1 MYLTNSNFQFTVNI
15 ILGENY
21 EKNIF
26 DKLSTFLLATAF
38 SGGWETG
45 RLDSSFMYEEG
56 GYGQFGV
63 LSVNYDVG
71 AEIQHPLAPKHKMAK
86 NQNRSSFA
94 IKMGLG
100 DFDLGLTRYHSG
112 IIQLDGLAGSLEMQ
126 PCYRSNCLVFRST

>member
-1 MYLTNSNFQFTVNI
+1 MKHVLSLTAS
-15 ILGENY
+15 LA
-21 EKNIF
+21 
-26 DKLSTFLLATAF
+26 LMSTTAF

-45 RLDSSFMYEEG
+45 RLDNSFLYEDG
-56 GYGQFGV
+56 NFGQFGV

-71 AEIQHPLAPKHKMAK
+71 ANIQHPLAQKHKMAK

-94 IKMGLG
+94 VKMGLG

-112 IIQLDGLAGSLEMQ
+112 AIQLDGLAGSLEECK